1 MDTIEKVLWPALPNG
16 YSDDQRLQ
24 ISVFVAPRLSNADG
38 SDTVRALGEFPAF
51 VNWPDRLEAI
61 RFRVEFDDN
70 LSAEATPGTA
80 ADSDLWARLFPPHTP
95 VRPYAFKN
103 HAKRMLH
110 EFPVRG
116 VLDFLQRTY
125 GALGA
130 VGTDLP
136 SIGSIEEPGELLAP
150 FMPLAKITEWIS
162 DWIPYKQKLE
172 ELAGQELPTDL
183 KSVSFLDELVR
194 GYSQGE
200 EGEGG
205 VVHEQVAEED
215 LDSDSRDAQNHFFQA
230 YRFYYRPGSRRP
242 ELGEGYVEPRPK
254 APEFDF
260 HRMVAQLGD
269 HPALLRRLGLI
280 IDLVIDLPEP
290 YRQLPPDG
298 RVCVVPEGGLPEDPP
313 SPYTCYELD
322 QRWFGARPNN
332 RLRMARGLLH
342 LDPEYYDLFQ
352 VDVDG
357 AALKVAD
364 FANTLGRM
372 LDKERRG
379 PATPTE
385 TGVPALRSAGLSLAN
400 RKRGEQLHI
409 DLDEHRTLNE
419 AIEAGGQVD
428 LYAEDLVRGY
438 RVDVFDEQ
446 ASDGP
451 RWFSLHQRK
460 VEHTVKGVQEDSLPL
475 IFEVTDEG
483 YVRATSA
490 SGERA
495 DHAEDLADQG
505 ASPSDDLYLH
515 QTVFGWEGW
524 SLSAPRP
531 GKRIVGPGEV
541 EDGSIIA
548 HYDPEQYPE
557 GYSPLPLVSRVSAA
571 PHSLPRLRFGHSY
584 RLRARTVDL
593 AGNSRTFSEAG
604 LELGPLEAEENGLT
618 SKPQTYKRFEPV
630 PSPTILRHH
639 EDTEGESLEHL
650 VIRSSLGISAA
661 DYAASEKVNE
671 ARRLANSSEYFE
683 DSQRHLA
690 PPKTSQLMAEQ
701 HGCFDGAFGGTPEG
715 MNAALRAALREEGT
729 FLDKKIVD
737 LDTGRKTVEQ
747 ASISTHPPVETNGEA
762 EEAGL
767 PEHRGDGL
775 PPGVYAFYPDE
786 ELRLPYLP
794 DPLAIG
800 VSLTGYDFTGGEVF
814 HEVVHFP
821 GDWPALAPFRLRL
834 SEAEEGEGASA
845 QFSGGVLSG
854 GVLEVRLPKAE
865 VIRARLSSVFPGDRR
880 AELAIW
886 DWVPD
891 WAKIGGALTRA
902 AEEGRHW
909 MLTPFRWVTFTHAV
923 QQPLEVPNMTA
934 VTSWRSLGSTFAEFE
949 GPIINHA
956 KSTGRLDVFGEWTED
971 LDQLSEDEP
980 RFGVSYKAHA
990 FGFDIHPGEDEA
1002 QVHIDPEAEAQVRMV
1017 AGEDVVEVQTN
1028 RRVSRHE
1035 FGDTKYRRIVYHSVA
1050 TTRFREFLPSPIAND
1065 PSRIQRV
1072 ELTTD
1077 AENRGLVHDIPS
1089 SARPAAPDVLYVMP
1103 TFRWQRQDQGNP
1115 RRHVRL
1121 GNAVRVWLGRPWF
1134 SSGDGELLG
1143 VVLKP
1148 RSKPPHGRRWP
1159 APAGSEELEKML
1171 ASYTSSW
1178 GSDPVWESARLEQI
1192 ASAQDFPRHVESAE
1206 GLGLEELPEPVKVG
1220 VAAHEVY
1227 YDRRR
1232 KLWYCDIEI
1241 EPGGTYFPFVRL
1253 SLARYQPHSVPN
1265 AELSRVVMTD
1275 FVQLAPDR
1283 TAELDLR
1290 PLSGSAHLTVTG
1302 YSGRNI
1308 LGGSGPN
1315 TTMRA
1320 ALETRMQG
1328 IPGDLGWKRLDE
1340 IELSSSLDGF
1350 HVSWTGT
1357 LDLPHGLE
1365 DGSHRIV
1372 ITEVETHRRD
1382 AIANEPAEPDPP
1394 DGYVRERV
1402 VYADAFEL

>member
-1 MDTIEKVLWPALPNG
+1 MANNTIEKVLWTALPNG
-16 YSDDQRLQ
+16 YSEDQQLR
-24 ISVFVAPRLSNADG
+24 ISVFVAPRLSNANG

-51 VNWPDRLEAI
+51 VNWPRRLEAI
-61 RFRVEFDDN
+61 RFRIEFDDN
-70 LSAEATPGTA
+70 LSAEATPETA
-80 ADSDLWARLFPPHTP
+80 ADPDLWERLFLPETP
-95 VRPYAFKN
+95 VRPYAFKD

-130 VGTDLP
+130 MGTNFP

-150 FMPLAKITEWIS
+150 FLPLGKITEWIS

-172 ELAGQELPTDL
+172 DLAEQEL

-194 GYSQGE
+194 GHRQGE
-200 EGEGG
+200 EREGG
-205 VVHEQVAEED
+205 VVYEEVAEED
-215 LDSDSRDAQNHFFQA
+215 LDQDSRDAQNHFFQA

-254 APEFDF
+254 APDFDF
-260 HRMVAQLGD
+260 HQMVAQLGD
-269 HPALLRRLGLI
+269 HPAVLRRLGLI
-280 IDLVIDLPEP
+280 VDLVVDRPAGIGENGSV
-290 YRQLPPDG
+290 R
-298 RVCVVPEGGLPEDPP
+298 VVPADGGLPEDPP
-313 SPYTCYELD
+313 SPSTYYELD
-322 QRWFGARPNN
+322 ERWFGARPSN

-372 LDKERRG
+372 LDKGRRG

-385 TGVPALRSAGLSLAN
+385 IGVPALRSAGLSLAN
-400 RKRGEQLHI
+400 RKRGEQLYM
-409 DLDEHRTLNE
+409 DLDEHHSLNE
-419 AIEAGGQVD
+419 AVEAGGQVD

-438 RVDVFDEQ
+438 RVDVFDED

-451 RWFSLHQRK
+451 RWFSLHQR
-460 VEHTVKGVQEDSLPL
+460 VAQHSVKDPLGGLPQV
-475 IFEVTDEG
+475 IDVTDEG
-483 YVRATSA
+483 YVKATSA

-531 GKRIVGPGEV
+531 GKRIIEPGEGDHGSTLASYNP
-541 EDGSIIA
+541 ED
-548 HYDPEQYPE
+548 DNPF
-557 GYSPLPLVSRVSAA
+557 PLVSRISAA
-571 PHSLPRLRFGHSY
+571 PRSLPRLRFGHTY

-593 AGNSRTFSEAG
+593 AGNSRPFSEAD
-604 LELGPLEAEENGLT
+604 LELGPLEAEENELT
-618 SKPQTYKRFEPV
+618 SEKQTYKRFEPV
-630 PSPTILRHH
+630 PSPTVLRKH

-650 VIRSSLGISAA
+650 VVRSNLGISAA

-701 HGCFDGAFGGTPEG
+701 HGCFDGAFGGTPEDR
-715 MNAALRAALREEGT
+715 NAALRAALREEGT
-729 FLDKKIVD
+729 FLDTKIVD

-747 ASISTHPPVETNGEA
+747 ASISTYPPVEMN
-762 EEAGL
+762 EETEEERL
-767 PEHRGDGL
+767 PQHRGDGL
-775 PPGVYAFYPDE
+775 SRGVYAYYPE
-786 ELRLPYLP
+786 AEVLLPYLP
-794 DPLAIG
+794 DPLAVG
-800 VSLTGYDFTGGEVF
+800 VSLTGYDLANNEVF
-814 HEVVHFP
+814 HQVARFP
-821 GDWPALAPFRLRL
+821 GDWPALQPFRLRL
-834 SEAEEGEGASA
+834 SDAEEEEGASA
-845 QFSGGVLSG
+845 QFSG

-891 WAKIGGALTRA
+891 WAKVGGALTRA

-923 QQPLEVPNMTA
+923 QQPLVVPKMTA

-956 KSTGRLDVFGEWTED
+956 KSTGRLDVFGEWSED
-971 LDQLSEDEP
+971 LDLLSEDEP
-980 RFGVSYKAHA
+980 RFGVPNKAHA
-990 FGFDIHPGEDEA
+990 FGFDIHSGEDEA

-1017 AGEDVVEVQTN
+1017 AGEDVAEVQTN

-1065 PSRIQRV
+1065 PTRIQRV
-1072 ELTTD
+1072 ESTTD
-1077 AENRGLVHDIPS
+1077 AENRGLVHYIPS
-1089 SARPAAPDVLYVMP
+1089 SARPAAPDVLYVLP
-1103 TFRWQRQDQGNP
+1103 TFRWERQDQGNP

-1121 GNAVRVWLGRPWF
+1121 GNAVRVWLRRPWF

-1148 RSKPPHGRRWP
+1148 RSKPPRGRRWP
-1159 APAGSEELEKML
+1159 APPSPEEVEKML
-1171 ASYTSSW
+1171 SSYISSW
-1178 GSDPVWESARLEQI
+1178 GSDPVWESARLDQI
-1192 ASAQDFPRHVESAE
+1192 ASAQDFPRHVEYAGE
-1206 GLGLEELPEPVKVG
+1206 LGLEELPERVKVG

-1241 EPGGTYFPFVRL
+1241 ESGSTYFPFVRL
-1253 SLARYQPHSVPN
+1253 ALARYQPHSVSN

-1290 PLSGSAHLTVTG
+1290 PLSGSAQLTVTG

-1320 ALETRMQG
+1320 ALETHMPG
-1328 IPGDLGWKRLDE
+1328 IPGDLGWKRLNE
-1340 IELSSSLDGF
+1340 TELSPSLDGF
-1350 HVSWTGT
+1350 HVTWAGA

-1394 DGYVRERV
+1394 DDYVRERV
-1402 VYADAFEL
+1402 VYADTFEL